1 MSMRRFTSYGPI
13 NTQLHYY
20 APRTQLIA
28 QAYQQLIGEAPE
40 QGGHYITVWAPRQT
54 GKTWVMQEVVEQIQ
68 GSGDFDVALL
78 TLQNA
83 KQETTIEGVW
93 EILRNELSRWFNQPF
108 PAITTW
114 RDLDG
119 LFTKNYFQK
128 PLILILDE
136 FDALGE
142 NFINQFATQFR
153 TIYSRRS
160 NETSRKSGEKSNLL
174 HGLALIGVRS
184 VLGIENVSGS
194 PFNIQRSLHIPN
206 LMQAEVSAL
215 FAWYSTESGQT
226 IEPAVVEQIFAETQG
241 QPGLTCWLG
250 SLLTETYNQTPSQ
263 PITSQNFAE
272 VYATAVKVLPNNNI
286 LNIVSK
292 ASQPHCKP
300 MVLELFRTNAKI
312 AFTYDNPTIN
322 FLYTNGVIIW
332 EREGLTDYYVKF
344 ASPFVQKRLFNA
356 FANNLFPALDRLYD
370 PLTDLSNI
378 ITETT
383 LHPLNLLRLYQ
394 SYLQQNKGWLLK
406 DAPRRTTDFRIY
418 EAVYHFNLY
427 MYLARVLASYGSQ
440 VTPEFPTGNGKIDL
454 IINHANQRYGMEV
467 KSFANLHE
475 YRLARLQAAGYAHQL
490 GLTHMTL
497 VLFLDTVDEE
507 NRRMLEQIYNDPQ
520 TGVTVEPVVVTI
532 GE

>member
-1 MSMRRFTSYGPI
+1 M
-13 NTQLHYY
+13 
-20 APRTQLIA
+20 
-28 QAYQQLIGEAPE
+28 GEAPA

-54 GKTWVMQEVVEQIQ
+54 GKTWIMQEVVEQIKTR
-68 GSGDFDVALL
+68 GDFEVAML
-78 TLQNA
+78 TLQPA
-83 KQETTIEGVW
+83 KTRETIEEVFTVFINGLAEALGRPLPAVQ
-93 EILRNELSRWFNQPF
+93 RWQEFQ
-108 PAITTW
+108 A
-114 RDLDG
+114 
-119 LFTKNYFQK
+119 LFASTHFSK

-136 FDALGE
+136 FDALRE
-142 NFINQFATQFR
+142 EFINQFTNEFR
-153 TIYSRRS
+153 ALYSRRLMQADRQS
-160 NETSRKSGEKSNLL
+160 NEKSNVL

-184 VLGIENVSGS
+184 VLGIENTSGS

-206 LMQAEVSAL
+206 LTNEEVAEL
-215 FAWYSTESGQT
+215 FAWYTRESGQV

-250 SLLTETYNQTPSQ
+250 GLVTESYNQTPTQ
-263 PITSQNFAE
+263 PIASQTFAE
-272 VYATAVKVLPNNNI
+272 VYAAAVKVLPNNNI
-286 LNIVSK
+286 LNIISK

-312 AFTYDNPTIN
+312 AFTYDNPIIN
-322 FLYTNGVIIW
+322 FLYTNGVITW
-332 EREGLTDYYVKF
+332 EREGLTEYYVKF

-370 PLTDLSNI
+370 PLTDLSNT

-383 LHPLNLLRLYQ
+383 LHLPNLLQLYQ
-394 SYLQQNKGWLLK
+394 RYLQQNKPWLLK

-454 IINHANQRYGMEV
+454 IIRHANQRYGMEV

-475 YRLARLQAAGYAHQL
+475 YRLARIQAAGYAHQL
-490 GLTHMTL
+490 GLPQMTL
-497 VLFLDTVDEE
+497 VLFLETVDEE
-507 NRRMLEQIYNDPQ
+507 NRRMLEQIYTDPQ

>member
-1 MSMRRFTSYGPI
+1 
-13 NTQLHYY
+13 
-20 APRTQLIA
+20 
-28 QAYQQLIGEAPE
+28 
-40 QGGHYITVWAPRQT
+40 
-54 GKTWVMQEVVEQIQ
+54 
-68 GSGDFDVALL
+68 
-78 TLQNA
+78 
-83 KQETTIEGVW
+83 
-93 EILRNELSRWFNQPF
+93 
-108 PAITTW
+108 
-114 RDLDG
+114 
-119 LFTKNYFQK
+119 
-128 PLILILDE
+128 
-136 FDALGE
+136 
-142 NFINQFATQFR
+142 
-153 TIYSRRS
+153 
-160 NETSRKSGEKSNLL
+160 
-174 HGLALIGVRS
+174 
-184 VLGIENVSGS
+184 
-194 PFNIQRSLHIPN
+194 
-206 LMQAEVSAL
+206 
-215 FAWYSTESGQT
+215 
-226 IEPAVVEQIFAETQG
+226 
-241 QPGLTCWLG
+241 
-250 SLLTETYNQTPSQ
+250 
-263 PITSQNFAE
+263 
-272 VYATAVKVLPNNNI
+272 VLPNNNI

-440 VTPEFPTGNGKIDL
+440 VTPEFPTGNGKVDL
-454 IINHANQRYGMEV
+454 IIRHANQRYGLEV

-475 YRLARLQAAGYAHQL
+475 YGLARLQAAGYAQQL